1 MAVELHPLGFF
12 LPKGTRLLMLGSF
25 PPPKQRWSM
34 NFYYPNFQNDMWR
47 ILGLIFFN
55 DKDFFVDS
63 PHTFSEAKAK
73 AFCQDKKIGI
83 GDTAMSVNRLRG
95 NASDEF
101 LQVVEPI
108 HLAEVLTQIPDCQA
122 LFVTGGKATEILLS
136 QLPEIKSPKVGS
148 FVPFE
153 LLSRSFRLY
162 RMPSSSRAYPLPL
175 TSKAEVYRRMFDELK
190 ML

>member
-1 MAVELHPLGFF
+1 MAVEPHPLGFF
-12 LPKGTRLLMLGSF
+12 LPEGTRLLMLGSF

-47 ILGLIFFN
+47 ILGMIFFN

-63 PHTFSEAKAK
+63 PHAFSEAKAK

-83 GDTAMSVNRLRG
+83 GDTAMSVIRLRG

-108 HLAEVLTQIPDCQA
+108 HLAEVLSQIHDCQA
-122 LFVTGGKATEILLS
+122 LVVTGGKATETLLM
-136 QLPEIKSPKVGS
+136 QLPGIKSPQVGS
-148 FVPFE
+148 SVPFE
-153 LLSRSFRLY
+153 LLDRSFRLY
-162 RMPSSSRAYPLPL
+162 RMPSSSRAYPMSLI
-175 TSKAEVYRRMFDELK
+175 TKAEAYKHMFDELK